1 MVNDDRLIIKGND
14 GMEIYKS
21 DLQMVIEDGC
31 QELGIEDLT
40 KEGQR
45 RWKALMTFIG
55 KRLFPDEARDYIYKY
70 GTRNSKYNYDII
82 SELYT
87 QYIYLS
93 DKYNKLISVVA
104 FERFINAPEGTV
116 TQWAYDEPNCVGNRI
131 YKNLLKGR
139 LDCIKDKAADNG
151 NVTGI
156 MFVGNAEFGLN
167 LPGVSREQSQRPQ
180 ALTASDLLQA
190 SRELC
195 KNDTQLIDS
204 STDNPQ

>member
-1 MVNDDRLIIKGND
+1 M
-14 GMEIYKS
+14 
-21 DLQMVIEDGC
+21 
-31 QELGIEDLT
+31 
-40 KEGQR
+40 
-45 RWKALMTFIG
+45 
-55 KRLFPDEARDYIYKY
+55 
-70 GTRNSKYNYDII
+70 
-82 SELYT
+82 
-87 QYIYLS
+87 QYMFLS
-93 DKYNKLISVVA
+93 DKYNKLVSIVA
-104 FERFINAPEGTV
+104 FEYFINAPYGSIEQFRTH
-116 TQWAYDEPNCVGNRI
+116 EPNSQGFCI
-131 YKNLLKGR
+131 YKKLTGGR

-195 KNDTQLIDS
+195 KNNTQLIDS

>member
-1 MVNDDRLIIKGND
+1 
-14 GMEIYKS
+14 
-21 DLQMVIEDGC
+21 
-31 QELGIEDLT
+31 
-40 KEGQR
+40 
-45 RWKALMTFIG
+45 
-55 KRLFPDEARDYIYKY
+55 
-70 GTRNSKYNYDII
+70 
-82 SELYT
+82 
-87 QYIYLS
+87 
-93 DKYNKLISVVA
+93 
-104 FERFINAPEGTV
+104 
-116 TQWAYDEPNCVGNRI
+116 
-131 YKNLLKGR
+131 